1 METNPSETVQSAVPK
16 PKRTFGRRLFAALLA
31 VLLLGAAAAGGY
43 WYRDNQ
49 AKEAEKQANAQVKTL
64 ETAIGSLKQ
73 QVRSL
78 SGTGDD
84 ADDSSGSS
92 TKCTPVRPSDT
103 AVENI
108 EASITSGNTAAL
120 EGYMAS
126 TVTVVYA
133 ASDGLGERTPAQ
145 AVSDITSFIGN
156 SLVSWAFTIP
166 ASTLS
171 SYGQGSYSKYFPGTA
186 VVGKS
191 SQEKVLSFN
200 FDCSGKISTVFLAA
214 QESLLE

>member
-1 METNPSETVQSAVPK
+1 METNLSEPAQPTLPK
-16 PKRTFGRRLFAALLA
+16 SKRGFSKKLLL
-31 VLLLGAAAAGGY
+31 VLLVLALTGGAAAAGY

-49 AKEAEKQANAQVKTL
+49 IKAADRQTQSTLTALEAAV
-64 ETAIGSLKQ
+64 GSLKK
-73 QVRSL
+73 QVKNL
-78 SGTGDD
+78 SGATDD
-84 ADDSSGSS
+84 IGTSAGSG
-92 TKCTPVRPSDT
+92 TACTVVRPGDA

-126 TVTVVYA
+126 TVNVVYA

-171 SYGQGSYSKYFPGTA
+171 SYGQGSYGKYFPGTA

-191 SQEKVLSFN
+191 SEEKVLSFN
-200 FDCSGKISTVFLAA
+200 FDCNGKVSTVFLAA